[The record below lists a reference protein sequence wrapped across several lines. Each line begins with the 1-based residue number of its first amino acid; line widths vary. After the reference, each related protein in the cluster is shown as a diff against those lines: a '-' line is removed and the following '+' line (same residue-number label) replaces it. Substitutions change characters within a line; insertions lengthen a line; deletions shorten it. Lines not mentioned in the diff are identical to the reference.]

1 MKTSRLIVAGV
12 AGLATIGAYFLS
24 SPSKPPPAP
33 IIVQQQ
39 QQAAPAQTV
48 DVLVTA
54 VDIQM
59 GSILKAPDLKWSKFP
74 PDGVNPQFISL
85 QPGESPETKMKDV
98 EDTIAR
104 YPFVANE
111 PVRLEK
117 LIRSNGSGFLS
128 AILPSGKRAVAI
140 TTETTGAS
148 TAGGFILPND
158 YVDVI
163 RVYRDPDPKKTGDA
177 MKSEIVVNNVR
188 VLAIGQNI
196 QERGGEKFITSQ
208 TATLELDPRQT
219 QLVVLAQKSGSLSL
233 ALRSIQDANRPEP
246 TIEAT
251 ETKGL
256 TMIRFGVANEAVR
269 K

>member
-1 MKTSRLIVAGV
+1 MKTSRLVVAGV
-12 AGLATIGAYFLS
+12 AGIATIGAYFLS
-24 SPSKPPPAP
+24 SPSKPPPAAP
-33 IIVQQQ
+33 VVVSEPVQI
-39 QQAAPAQTV
+39 PTV

-59 GSILKAPDLKWSKFP
+59 GSVIKAPDLKWSKFP

-85 QPGESPETKMKDV
+85 QPGESPDAKMKDV

-140 TTETTGAS
+140 TTETTGAT

-219 QLVVLAQKSGSLSL
+219 QLVALAQKSGSLSL

-246 TIEAT
+246 AIEAQT
-251 ETKGL
+251 ETRGL
-256 TMIRFGVANEAVR
+256 TMIRFGVANEAGR